1 MKHIYQIERMEEY
14 LPKEFCFGRSGMVQ
28 SFLDS
33 MNSVLFP
40 QSHSNN
46 LKKTVRPIELKY
58 INAIRDMTLANMKE
72 EHTQK
77 LLRKFSRYI
86 IDILINDNYKKKKP
100 DMIYYLEICYGM
112 KYKSLSLEFHGY
124 GIDTGLNKIEHKIDK
139 NNIELLEK
147 EDNIY
152 KRLNN
157 KQVNKFDKYCYEII
171 QIMNNLE
178 PVKNDSYQIFF
189 AEMHTYFSE
198 NGYIE
203 LKFS

>member
-14 LPKEFCFGRSGMVQ
+14 LPKEFYFGRGGMVK

-46 LKKTVRPIELKY
+46 FKNTIRPIELKY
-58 INAIRDMTLANMKE
+58 INAIRDMTLVNMKE

-86 IDILINDNYKKKKP
+86 IDILINENYKKKKS
-100 DMIYYLEICYGM
+100 DMIYYLQLCYGM
-112 KYKSLSLEFHGY
+112 KRKSLSLEFHGY
-124 GIDTGLNKIEHKIDK
+124 GVDKGLNKIEYKIEKDI
-139 NNIELLEK
+139 IELLEK

-157 KQVNKFDKYCYEII
+157 KEVNKFDKYCYEII
-171 QIMNNLE
+171 KIMNNLE
-178 PVKNDSYQIFF
+178 PVESDSYQIVF

-203 LKFS
+203 LKF